1 MGNWGCWEKRFTKP
15 SYSLIWSLT
24 ALGKTCHSCCQW
36 APDVFST
43 LLLFYR
49 YAEPEDYAYS
59 YLLDAGFMGGMM
71 VSEDTGRRQ
80 EGGGGELGHVLP
92 LLANDKLSHGAYLSE
107 QQRPTEGNQTP
118 GTEMRYQGSSWH
130 IEGQKPTPGWTNKSF
145 LRSNAATCI
154 ACAYVLF
161 LLHFVPS

>member
-1 MGNWGCWEKRFTKP
+1 MCLLILFFLYWVGNWGCWEKRFTKP

-92 LLANDKLSHGAYLSE
+92 LWPMISSRMEHICQNSNGPLKGIKRLGLRCGTRVPAGTLRDRSQHLAGPINPSSE
-107 QQRPTEGNQTP
+107 VMLPR
-118 GTEMRYQGSSWH
+118 
-130 IEGQKPTPGWTNKSF
+130 
-145 LRSNAATCI
+145 A
-154 ACAYVLF
+154 
-161 LLHFVPS
+161 

>member
-1 MGNWGCWEKRFTKP
+1 M
-15 SYSLIWSLT
+15 
-24 ALGKTCHSCCQW
+24 
-36 APDVFST
+36 
-43 LLLFYR
+43 LFYR

-71 VSEDTGRRQ
+71 VSEDTGTRQ

-130 IEGQKPTPGWTNKSF
+130 IEG
-145 LRSNAATCI
+145 
-154 ACAYVLF
+154 
-161 LLHFVPS
+161 